1 MKLSVACLAAS
12 VLLAA
17 APSMAQVVAPPDPD
31 PLPPPLHA
39 PNGRWAAKGWADRIV
54 LSPAAD
60 AARGAAVAWRT
71 DARQTAAEAQIA
83 EEIDGPL
90 LGFAART
97 VAGTTA
103 PIENENGRAFYHQA
117 RFDGLKPDTRYV
129 YRVRAADGWSE
140 WLPFRTAKAEF
151 APFRFIYLGDTQN
164 DILEIGSRVIRS
176 AFKEAG
182 PAALVVHAGDLVA
195 QREVKVHDDEWGE
208 WTEAGGRAFAM
219 TPQLPAT
226 GNHEY
231 VDHIL
236 PGGEELLPQMDELS
250 RLGIDY
256 DVIPGVSSFLATA
269 AALKKEYTL
278 PGVSQTVILTRMEG
292 RTPMPPKEKLRDL
305 AKHNSTMIIFLSVG
319 MIEQLADTLKEEYR
333 EDTPVAVVYK
343 ASWEDQKIVIG
354 NLTNIAQK
362 VKEAGITKT
371 ALTVV
376 GDFLGD
382 EYELSKLYDKTFTH
396 EFRQAK
402 E

>member
-1 MKLSVACLAAS
+1 MVHFIGAGPGDPELLTIKGKKLIDQADVIIYAGSLVNKEVLAGAKEGAEIYNSATMTLEEVIEVMK
-12 VLLAA
+12 
-17 APSMAQVVAPPDPD
+17 
-31 PLPPPLHA
+31 
-39 PNGRWAAKGWADRIV
+39 K
-54 LSPAAD
+54 
-60 AARGAAVAWRT
+60 
-71 DARQTAAEAQIA
+71 AEA
-83 EEIDGPL
+83 EGKMT
-90 LGFAART
+90 ARVHT
-97 VAGTTA
+97 
-103 PIENENGRAFYHQA
+103 
-117 RFDGLKPDTRYV
+117 
-129 YRVRAADGWSE
+129 
-140 WLPFRTAKAEF
+140 
-151 APFRFIYLGDTQN
+151 GD
-164 DILEIGSRVIRS
+164 
-176 AFKEAG
+176 
-182 PAALVVHAGDLVA
+182 PAVFGAH
-195 QREVKVHDDEWGE
+195 RE
-208 WTEAGGRAFAM
+208 
-219 TPQLPAT
+219 
-226 GNHEY
+226 
-231 VDHIL
+231 
-236 PGGEELLPQMDELS
+236 QMDELS

-319 MIEQLADTLKEEYR
+319 MIEEYR

>member
-1 MKLSVACLAAS
+1 MIHFVGAGPGAPDLITVRGKKYLEEADIIIYAGSLVNKEVLAGAKEGAEIYNSATMTLEEVIEVMK
-12 VLLAA
+12 
-17 APSMAQVVAPPDPD
+17 
-31 PLPPPLHA
+31 
-39 PNGRWAAKGWADRIV
+39 K
-54 LSPAAD
+54 
-60 AARGAAVAWRT
+60 
-71 DARQTAAEAQIA
+71 AEA
-83 EEIDGPL
+83 EGKMT
-90 LGFAART
+90 ARVHT
-97 VAGTTA
+97 
-103 PIENENGRAFYHQA
+103 
-117 RFDGLKPDTRYV
+117 
-129 YRVRAADGWSE
+129 
-140 WLPFRTAKAEF
+140 
-151 APFRFIYLGDTQN
+151 GD
-164 DILEIGSRVIRS
+164 
-176 AFKEAG
+176 
-182 PAALVVHAGDLVA
+182 PAVFGAH
-195 QREVKVHDDEWGE
+195 RE
-208 WTEAGGRAFAM
+208 
-219 TPQLPAT
+219 
-226 GNHEY
+226 
-231 VDHIL
+231 
-236 PGGEELLPQMDELS
+236 QMDELS